1 MRGRSKPISSFKRSW
16 GNLRYLNPKF
26 TIDNR
31 TMKKKEIIWEQLER
45 AKEHTGREIR
55 KRLISQFGDSGSL
68 GTE

>member
-1 MRGRSKPISSFKRSW
+1 MSSFNRSW
-16 GNLRYLNPKF
+16 GNLRYLNPKS

-31 TMKKKEIIWEQLER
+31 MKKKETIWEQLER

-55 KRLISQFGDSGSL
+55 KRLISQFGDSDSL